1 MTKLYLFVRRYL
13 AVMMVFGAASAFA
26 QQSVSGKVTSS
37 DDGSG
42 IPGVNI
48 LEKGTSNGTVTDSD
62 GNYTISIGVNAT
74 LAFSF
79 VGYTQQEVSVGSQT
93 TVNVKMESD
102 VTSLSEV
109 VVVGYGSQDKK
120 EITSSVVSLSTKEFN
135 QGNVN
140 DPTQLLQGKVAG
152 LSIYNRGG
160 DPNTGAVIRLRGIST
175 VGANVQPLVVVDGVL
190 GASLDNIDPNDI
202 ESINVLK
209 DGSAAA
215 IYGSRGSSGVILVTT
230 KRGSSKGGGLSV
242 TYNGYIAAA
251 EVLNRVPIMSASQFI
266 AAGGN
271 NLGGNTDWQKEV
283 TRTGITH
290 VHNLGISGG
299 SQNTTFRLST
309 NIREV
314 QGILKKSG
322 FDQINARANL
332 THSALNDKLKIDVN
346 MAFTNRNSNFSFTE
360 ALRYASLYNPT
371 APKRFPSGEFFQ
383 AILFDN
389 FNPVAILDQNINEG
403 KRRNLNYNA
412 KIDYSIIDDLTLTV
426 NFGQQYENVLNGEYY
441 SRNSLFRGLNRGGLA
456 RRYTSE
462 KSFTLFEAYAT
473 YTKQFGKIDLSANAG
488 YSFQQDNFED
498 IFISLGNFPNDALG
512 YNALEQSGDLLT
524 GITGANNINIQSNTS
539 PTNKIIAQ
547 FARISLTYDKAIFF
561 NASVRNEGS
570 TKLGANNR
578 YGLFPALGL
587 GVDLNRY
594 LQIQKIDNLKLRVG
608 YGVTG
613 SLPND
618 AGLAQ
623 ELYTYSNQN
632 GGAITK
638 ARAANAN
645 LRWEEKRETNIGL
658 DFSIGGKFSGSI
670 DVYSR
675 NVKDFVS
682 SVPVPFAQFGA
693 DRQFQNAGSLSTTG
707 FEFNLNY
714 DAIQFGQVRWTPGLV
729 LSSYK
734 STLESIVG
742 APVQVRSN
750 FGAPGQNSTPLIR
763 VAVGEEIGQ
772 IWGPVFNRVSAGGSD
787 GKEQVRDQN
796 DPNKGVAAGGVIFAD
811 LNGDGQVLAEPGSA
825 LNPNGDYRK
834 LGSGIPTMEIG
845 WRNQLSYKNW
855 DLNVFFRSAFGHSLV
870 NSFRGFY
877 EPLDAGAINSY
888 NRVITSKAVAG
899 LTEAK
904 FSSLY
909 VEKADFFKLD
919 NATLGY
925 TVKRSNSNGTLKNI
939 RLYFSVQNAFVITS
953 YTGIDPEPV
962 LQDPGA
968 FDNGAFA
975 PTVGEQ
981 DVLAPG
987 IDRRNSYFT
996 PRTFTF
1002 GLSFG
1007 L

>member
-1 MTKLYLFVRRYL
+1 MFATLV
-13 AVMMVFGAASAFA
+13 GFA
-26 QQSVSGKVTSS
+26 QERSVSGKVKSS

-48 LEKGTSNGTVTDSD
+48 LEKGTTNGTVTDAD
-62 GNYTISIGVNAT
+62 GSFTISVGANAT
-74 LAFSF
+74 LVFSF
-79 VGYTQQEVSVGSQT
+79 VGFATQEVAVGSQT
-93 TVNVKMESD
+93 SLDVSLKSD
-102 VTSLSEV
+102 ITSLSEV
-109 VVVGYGSQDKK
+109 VVVGYGTQDKK
-120 EITSSVVSLSTKEFN
+120 EITSSVVALSPKDFN

-160 DPNTGAVIRLRGIST
+160 DPNASAVIRLRGIST
-175 VGANVQPLVVVDGVL
+175 IGANVQPLVVIDGVL
-190 GASLDNIDPNDI
+190 GASLDNVDPSDI

-242 TYNGYIAAA
+242 TYNGYVAAA
-251 EVLNRVPIMSASQFI
+251 EVLTRVPVMSASQFI

-283 TRTGITH
+283 TRTGITQ

-299 SQNTTFRLST
+299 NQNTTFRLST

-314 QGILKKSG
+314 QGILKKQG

-346 MAFTNRNSNFSFTE
+346 MSFTNRNSNFSFSE
-360 ALRYASLYNPT
+360 ALRYASVYNPT
-371 APKRFPSGEFFQ
+371 APKRFANGEFFQ

-389 FNPVAILDQNINEG
+389 FNPVAILEQNINEG

-412 KIDYSIIDDLTLTV
+412 KIDYSITNDLTFTV
-426 NFGQQYENVLNGEYY
+426 NYGQQYENQLNGEYY

-456 RRYTSE
+456 RRYTSDR
-462 KSFTLFEAYAT
+462 SATLFEAYAT

-488 YSFQQDNFED
+488 YSYQQDNFED
-498 IFISLGNFPNDALG
+498 IFISLGNFPSDLLG
-512 YNALEQSGDLLT
+512 YNALEQSGDLLS
-524 GITGANNINIQSNTS
+524 GITGANNINIQSSAS

-547 FARISLTYDKAIFF
+547 FARVSLTYDKAIFF

-570 TKLGANNR
+570 TRFGANNR
-578 YGLFPALGL
+578 YGLFPAFGL

-594 LQIQKIDNLKLRVG
+594 LQIKKIDNLKLRVG

-613 SLPND
+613 SIPTD
-618 AGLAQ
+618 AGLSQ
-623 ELYTYSNQN
+623 GLYLYNNQL
-632 GGAITK
+632 GGSIGPD
-638 ARAANAN
+638 RAANAN
-645 LRWEEKRETNIGL
+645 LRWEEKRETNFGL
-658 DFSIGGKFSGSI
+658 DFSIGGKFTGSV

-675 NVKDFVS
+675 DIKDFIQR
-682 SVPVPFAQFGA
+682 VPVVFAEVGA
-693 DRQFQNAGSLSTTG
+693 NFQFQNAGSLNTTG

-714 DAIQFGQVRWTPGLV
+714 DALQFGQVRWTPGLV

-734 STLESIVG
+734 STLESFVG

-750 FGAPGQNSTPLIR
+750 FGAPGQNSTPVIR
-763 VAVGEEIGQ
+763 VGVGEEIGQ
-772 IWGPVFNRVSAGGSD
+772 IWGPVFAGANPD
-787 GKEQVRDQN
+787 GTVR
-796 DPNKGVAAGGVIFAD
+796 FAD
-811 LNGDGQVLAEPGSA
+811 LNGDGTILAEPGSA
-825 LNPNGDYRK
+825 LLANGDYRK

-925 TVKRSNSNGTLKNI
+925 TVKRSNPNGTFKNI
-939 RLYFSVQNAFVITS
+939 RLYASVQNAFVITS
-953 YTGIDPEPV
+953 YTGVDPEPV

-968 FDNGAFA
+968 FDNGGFA
-975 PTVGEQ
+975 PPVAEQ
-981 DVLAPG
+981 DVLSPG
-987 IDRRNSYFT
+987 IDRRNSFFT

-1002 GLSFG
+1002 GLTFG

>member
-1 MTKLYLFVRRYL
+1 MF
-13 AVMMVFGAASAFA
+13 AALVGFA
-26 QQSVSGKVTSS
+26 QERSVSGKVKSS

-48 LEKGTSNGTVTDSD
+48 LEKGTTNGTVTDAD
-62 GNYTISIGVNAT
+62 GSFTINVGANAT
-74 LAFSF
+74 LVFSF
-79 VGYTQQEVSVGSQT
+79 VGYATQEVAVGSQT
-93 TVNVKMESD
+93 SLDVSLKSD
-102 VTSLSEV
+102 ITSLSEV
-109 VVVGYGSQDKK
+109 VVVGYGTQDKK
-120 EITSSVVSLSTKEFN
+120 EITSSVVALSPKDFN

-160 DPNTGAVIRLRGIST
+160 DPNASAVIRLRGIST
-175 VGANVQPLVVVDGVL
+175 IGANVQPLVVIDGVI
-190 GASLDNIDPNDI
+190 GASLDNVDPSDI

-230 KRGSSKGGGLSV
+230 KRGSSKAGGLSV
-242 TYNGYIAAA
+242 TYNGYVAAA
-251 EVLNRVPIMSASQFI
+251 EVLTRIPVMSASQFV

-283 TRTGITH
+283 TRTGITQ

-299 SQNTTFRLST
+299 NQNTTFRLST

-314 QGILKKSG
+314 QGILKKQG

-346 MAFTNRNSNFSFTE
+346 MSFTNRNSNFSFSE

-371 APKRFPSGEFFQ
+371 APVRFPTGDYFQ

-412 KIDYSIIDDLTLTV
+412 KIDYSVTNDLTFTV
-426 NFGQQYENVLNGEYY
+426 NYGQQYENVLNGEYY

-462 KSFTLFEAYAT
+462 RNFTLFEAYAT
-473 YTKQFGKIDLSANAG
+473 YTKQFGKIDLSATAG
-488 YSFQQDNFED
+488 YSYQQDKFED
-498 IFISLGNFPNDALG
+498 IFISLGDFPNDNLG
-512 YNALEQSGDLLT
+512 YNALENSGDLLK
-524 GITGANNINIQSNTS
+524 GIISADNGIDIQSSAT

-547 FARISLTYDKAIFF
+547 FARLNLSFDKAIFF
-561 NASVRNEGS
+561 NASFRREGS
-570 TKLGANNR
+570 TRLGANNR
-578 YGLFPALGL
+578 YGVFPAFGL
-587 GVDLNRY
+587 GVDLNKY
-594 LQIQKIDNLKLRVG
+594 LKIAKIDNLKLRVG

-613 SLPND
+613 SLPSD
-618 AGLAQ
+618 AGLSQ
-623 ELYTYSNQN
+623 DLYNYSVK
-632 GGAITK
+632 GKAISRTV
-638 ARAANAN
+638 AGNAN
-645 LRWEEKRETNIGL
+645 LKWEEKKETNIGV
-658 DFSIGGKFSGSI
+658 DFSVGGKLSGSI
-670 DVYSR
+670 DVYTRSIEG
-675 NVKDFVS
+675 FVS
-682 SVPVPFAQFGA
+682 LVPTQIAEVGA
-693 DRQFQNAGSLSTTG
+693 NFQYRNSGSLTTDG

-714 DAIQFGQVRWTPGLV
+714 DAVQFGQVRWTPGIV

-734 STLESIVG
+734 STLNSIVG

-750 FGAPGQNSTPLIR
+750 LGAPGQNSTPLIR
-763 VAVGEEIGQ
+763 VGVGEEIGQ
-772 IWGPVFNRVSAGGSD
+772 IWGPVFAGANPD
-787 GKEQVRDQN
+787 GTVK
-796 DPNKGVAAGGVIFAD
+796 FAD
-811 LNGDGQVLAEPGSA
+811 LNGDGTVLAEPGSA
-825 LNPNGDYRK
+825 LLANGDYRK
-834 LGSGIPTMEIG
+834 LGSGIPTMELG
-845 WRNQLSYKNW
+845 WRNQLTYKNW
-855 DLNVFFRSAFGHSLV
+855 DLNVFFRAAFGHSLV
-870 NSFRGFY
+870 NSFRAFY

-909 VEKADFFKLD
+909 VEKADFLKLD

-925 TVKRSNSNGTLKNI
+925 TVKRGTGKNTFKNL
-939 RLYFSVQNAFVITS
+939 RLYASVQNAFVITS

-968 FDNGAFA
+968 FDNGGFA
-975 PTVGEQ
+975 PTVAQQ
-981 DVLAPG
+981 DVLSPG
-987 IDRRNSYFT
+987 IDRRNSFFT

-1002 GLSFG
+1002 GLTFG
-1007 L
+1007 F